1 MKRIQRLRESNP
13 AINTL
18 ATVTL
23 DQGITSEEE
32 IKAVAKEMY
41 EVSQDPVLLAFQHK
55 RLTIRRL
62 WNLKKMK
69 YDAGPYKGKRIFSN
83 RDSSKHIVTVLKA
96 QGYNFKF
103 ANNLD
108 FVHNLLKEHKV
119 TKFSEFKQ
127 IIEERSPIYFGGYAQ
142 TQIDAMLEFGHLK
155 D

>member
-23 DQGITSEEE
+23 DQGITDKAIIKEKAQE
-32 IKAVAKEMY
+32 IFIATQDL
-41 EVSQDPVLLAFQHK
+41 EVYNYTFNL
-55 RLTIRRL
+55 LTIRRL

-142 TQIDAMLEFGHLK
+142 TQIAAMLEFGHLGE
-155 D
+155 